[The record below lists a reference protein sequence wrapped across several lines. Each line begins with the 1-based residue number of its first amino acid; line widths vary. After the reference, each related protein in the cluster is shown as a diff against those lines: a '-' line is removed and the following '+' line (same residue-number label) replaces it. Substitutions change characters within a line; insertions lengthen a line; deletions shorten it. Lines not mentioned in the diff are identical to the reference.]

1 MHSVRKLW
9 IVNGVLA
16 LPTGYWS
23 CFLAYALY
31 HRERLLWCET
41 TILVH
46 FVAPASILLL
56 LLLSFKSR
64 PILRAKLALSATVA
78 MFVLFLADASLPKR
92 GSSVGPARVEAAL
105 DRGLPYDTRS
115 TLEVILALRA
125 QGKRAV
131 PVVSPATFT
140 YKRSRQGVKEPFVT
154 VDGRQVVP
162 MAGVS
167 DALTI
172 YCNEGGQFL
181 AYESDEHGFN
191 NPKGL
196 YQVGQVDIA
205 ALGDSFTHGACVA
218 SDDNAMAVIR
228 NAYPRSINFGMSSNG
243 PLFILATLRS
253 RGEIN
258 GSRVESA
265 GHFP

>member
-1 MHSVRKLW
+1 MEKIENQGVKVAGSDALPEAWYPVTGYQAQRPELFSNWRSTIHSVRKLW

-92 GSSVGPARVEAAL
+92 GSSVEPARVEAAL

-140 YKRSRQGVKEPFVT
+140 YKGVAK
-154 VDGRQVVP
+154 
-162 MAGVS
+162 
-167 DALTI
+167 
-172 YCNEGGQFL
+172 
-181 AYESDEHGFN
+181 
-191 NPKGL
+191 
-196 YQVGQVDIA
+196 
-205 ALGDSFTHGACVA
+205 
-218 SDDNAMAVIR
+218 
-228 NAYPRSINFGMSSNG
+228 
-243 PLFILATLRS
+243 
-253 RGEIN
+253 
-258 GSRVESA
+258 GSRSLLSRLMVA
-265 GHFP
+265 R